1 MTLLVALQAF
11 SEGFQGV
18 FRSSERKRFCIHCF
32 YMHVERL
39 LILGD
44 GVLTWEEVNQLFDG
58 LMWEGDKP
66 VKAKQMN
73 LSLTWD
79 HRVVD
84 GAPAAEF
91 LASVV
96 EYLSEPYRLLL

>member
-39 LILGD
+39 LGKKPLTV
-44 GVLTWEEVNQLFDG
+44 GVGQPLFGVFEVVF
-58 LMWEGDKP
+58 EGI
-66 VKAKQMN
+66 A
-73 LSLTWD
+73 
-79 HRVVD
+79 
-84 GAPAAEF
+84 G
-91 LASVV
+91 
-96 EYLSEPYRLLL
+96 